1 MANST
6 TDDLKQLL
14 LNRNFILITLINF
27 LIMLGDYQYFV
38 TSALF
43 SLKLFNAHLSEAGF
57 ISGLMV
63 VGCFIGRF
71 LTGNLI
77 NLLVPK
83 KTLIIGAVS
92 TLLSTLCSLVA
103 FNLVIFG
110 FERFWFG
117 FSIGMLSTATGTIIA
132 YCLNA
137 SMQGFGISI
146 FSLSTALSLALGPF
160 IALEVYQNFG
170 VSTVDVEVNVLCALG
185 LMACFLIKNP
195 PHLAKANTS
204 FFKISNYIDFR
215 VLKFA
220 TTALIIPIGYGCI
233 SAYLAAMCEERQIAD
248 AAGLF
253 FLVGAFVTI
262 LSRPVFGRLFDKFGD
277 VSCHYLC
284 LVKPFNPCYGKFCV
298 FSGDLSYFPWLRFK

>member
-1 MANST
+1 MEKLEPT
-6 TDDLKQLL
+6 FGLKQLFS
-14 LNRNFILITLINF
+14 RNFCTVTVTNF
-27 LIMLGDYQYFV
+27 LVMITYYQIFV
-38 TSALF
+38 SSALF
-43 SLKLFNAHLSEAGF
+43 AKEHFNVALAQAGLSA
-57 ISGLMV
+57 GLMV
-63 VGCFIGRF
+63 VGCLIGRF
-71 LTGNLI
+71 IFGNLI
-77 NLLVPK
+77 SQ
-83 KTLIIGAVS
+83 IGCAKV
-92 TLLSTLCSLVA
+92 L
-103 FNLVIFG
+103 IFG
-110 FERFWFG
+110 TLTFCLLTFANFFLSSLSIMFAQRLIQGIFFG
-117 FSIGMLSTATGTIIA
+117 ATLTATGTIMA
-132 YCLNA
+132 YCVP
-137 SMQGFGISI
+137 SSIQGLGVSI